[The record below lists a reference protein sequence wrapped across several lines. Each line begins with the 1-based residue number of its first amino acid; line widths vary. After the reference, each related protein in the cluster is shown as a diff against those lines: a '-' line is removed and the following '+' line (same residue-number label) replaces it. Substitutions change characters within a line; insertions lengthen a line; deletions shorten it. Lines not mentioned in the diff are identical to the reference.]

1 MIFIPQIYKIF
12 STDSTKNSINKN
24 QPTSASTYGQATP
37 PLRAIRL
44 FFGVAIFLHWV
55 GRFCVGLRLVLFL
68 CSFGFGGGVGG
79 LWSGSCNPLRLLW
92 LGWVASCFFCNW
104 GGVFVATFAI
114 INLIFVATFGIINL
128 TL

>member
-12 STDSTKNSINKN
+12 FTDSTKNSINKN
-24 QPTSASTYGQATP
+24 QPTSASTYSQATP

-68 CSFGFGGGVGG
+68 CGFGFGGGVGG
-79 LWSGSCNPLRLLW
+79 LWSGSCNPLRLV
-92 LGWVASCFFCNW
+92 GW
-104 GGVFVATFAI
+104 GGLLLFLCSCEGGICVATFAI